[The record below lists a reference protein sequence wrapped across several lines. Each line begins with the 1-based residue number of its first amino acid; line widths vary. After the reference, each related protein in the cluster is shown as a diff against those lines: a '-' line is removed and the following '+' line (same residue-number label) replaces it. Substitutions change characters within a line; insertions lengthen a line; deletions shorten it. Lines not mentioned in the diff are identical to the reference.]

1 MPARSSTRDQILAIA
16 RRLFVQQGYA
26 GTSIVDLARELGTTT
41 AALYYHFPS
50 KADILAELLAGP
62 LEAFSRIAERA
73 AGLPPDELLAAVV
86 DLTIEWRDL
95 IRLVTDEPAVRV
107 ALGDDAQQHSQQ
119 LVSPIVAALAGQR
132 PTRAARIRAWAA
144 FAVVRDGTLAALRD
158 TDLPVLP
165 ADRDEILAA
174 ALRALSPQQRK
185 GTIRSRQKANEERPI
200 GLGRQPRIRG

>member
-1 MPARSSTRDQILAIA
+1 MESGKPAGSGTREQILVIA
-16 RRLFVQQGYA
+16 RRLFVDQGYA

-62 LEAFSRIAERA
+62 LEALTRVAEHA
-73 AGLPPDELLAAVV
+73 SGLPPEELLAEVV

-95 IRLVTDEPAVRV
+95 IRLVTGEPSVRA
-107 ALGDDAQQHSQQ
+107 ALGDGAQGRSRQ
-119 LVSPIVAALAGQR
+119 LVGPIVEALAGRR

-144 FAVVRDGTLAALRD
+144 FAVVLDGTLAALHD

-174 ALRALSPQQRK
+174 AVRALS
-185 GTIRSRQKANEERPI
+185 N
-200 GLGRQPRIRG
+200 

>member
-1 MPARSSTRDQILAIA
+1 MQAGRPARSDTRAQILTIA
-16 RRLFVQQGYA
+16 RRLFVDQGYA

-62 LEAFSRIAERA
+62 LEAFTRVAEHA
-73 AGLPPDELLAAVV
+73 AGLRPETVLGELL

-95 IRLVTDEPAVRV
+95 IRLVTEEPAVHI
-107 ALGDDAQQHSQQ
+107 ALGGDAQLRSHQ
-119 LVSPIVAALAGQR
+119 LIAPIVAALAGKR

-144 FAVVRDGTLAALRD
+144 FTVVRDGTLAALRD
-158 TDLPVLP
+158 TDQPVLP

-174 ALRALSPQQRK
+174 AVRALFNTSPR
-185 GTIRSRQKANEERPI
+185 RAY
-200 GLGRQPRIRG
+200 GLRTSV

>member
-1 MPARSSTRDQILAIA
+1 MAAPKAARSGTRDQILAIA
-16 RRLFVQQGYA
+16 RRLFVEQGYA
-26 GTSIVDLARELGTTT
+26 ETSIVDLARELGTTT

-62 LEAFSRIAERA
+62 LEAFSRVADRA
-73 AGLPPDELLAAVV
+73 AGLAPQDLLAELV

-95 IRLVTDEPAVRV
+95 IRLVTGEPSVRV
-107 ALGDDAQQHSQQ
+107 ALGGDAQHRSQQ
-119 LVSPIVAALAGQR
+119 LVAPIVAALAGRR

-158 TDLPVLP
+158 REAPVLP

-174 ALRALSPQQRK
+174 AVRALFK
-185 GTIRSRQKANEERPI
+185 
-200 GLGRQPRIRG
+200 

>member
-1 MPARSSTRDQILAIA
+1 MEAGKPAGSGTRDQILAIA
-16 RRLFVQQGYA
+16 RRLFVDQGYA

-62 LEAFSRIAERA
+62 LEAFSRVAEHA
-73 AGLPPDELLAAVV
+73 AGLPPEELLTELV
-86 DLTIEWRDL
+86 DLTVEWRDL
-95 IRLVTDEPAVRV
+95 IRLVTDEPSVRV
-107 ALGDDAQQHSQQ
+107 ALGDDAHHRSQQ
-119 LVSPIVAALAGQR
+119 LVAPIVAALAGHR

-174 ALRALSPQQRK
+174 AVRALY
-185 GTIRSRQKANEERPI
+185 NES
-200 GLGRQPRIRG
+200 